1 MRPDPVQDPM
11 LVLCP
16 IGQEGHVNGELL
28 RDRGLPVRVIDGFA
42 IPGGYAETGGLL
54 VAEEAFDRFDPQ
66 PLFSWLE
73 TQPPWSDYPI
83 ILLRNR
89 ESSVTGQIEAR
100 FERLGNLT
108 ISPQPRLSSAG
119 GAGHPVIYGGAG
131 RAQERDLRSGRWGV
145 AAATQPPPRWAT
157 AHGRP
162 APLAK

>member
-42 IPGGYAETGGLL
+42 ISGGYAETGGLL

-73 TQPPWSDYPI
+73 TQPPWPQRQGGHPMWKITILGDRHDGADKLHEEHFNGNQQEAAEQAT
-83 ILLRNR
+83 ILLD
-89 ESSVTGQIEAR
+89 QH
-100 FERLGNLT
+100 
-108 ISPQPRLSSAG
+108 G
-119 GAGHPVIYGGAG
+119 GLRADVDPV
-131 RAQERDLRSGRWGV
+131 
-145 AAATQPPPRWAT
+145 
-157 AHGRP
+157 
-162 APLAK
+162 